1 MNVVLLSIILGLIS
15 ESDAGEKIPIK
26 LDFDISK
33 FVGQWYFVGIGM
45 KPGDDISDIINPV
58 YVTPENCHLQV
69 KFLIFKDGECV
80 SYKFEAR
87 RTLIGGNF
95 RLSEEKQLTVMDTDY
110 SHTAIYMTIHRN
122 RYEVRQYITYL
133 SPCITQ

>member
-95 RLSEEKQLTVMDTDY
+95 RLSGRTPEVSKRGLEMYQRLVDLAGLENH
-110 SHTAIYMTIHRN
+110 SLIQFRN
-122 RYEVRQYITYL
+122 K